1 MFITYLRCLN
11 CGIRIFTINNQYL
24 RCLNCGIRIFS
35 KISTNNN
42 NTNTNVDQV
51 TNDVVLVDITPT
63 STPKLTPPLHP
74 HPHPQPKSKNRH
86 STKNNSTKNSYRNA
100 NKEANK
106 NFKPSLNNS
115 TNVSP
120 LLINNDQIMSKHVNN
135 NINIVEFSNLFTNTF
150 QSLVH
155 YGDNIGAK
163 VVKCLINENLYE
175 TQSLIN
181 QDYDIYQVM
190 NIFEF

>member
-74 HPHPQPKSKNRH
+74 HPHPHPQPKSKNRH

-120 LLINNDQIMSKHVNN
+120 LLINNDQIMSKHVNDNN
-135 NINIVEFSNLFTNTF
+135 NINVIEFSNLFTNSF
-150 QSLVH
+150 SLLFIMV
-155 YGDNIGAK
+155 IILVPK
-163 VVKCLINENLYE
+163 W
-175 TQSLIN
+175 
-181 QDYDIYQVM
+181 
-190 NIFEF
+190 